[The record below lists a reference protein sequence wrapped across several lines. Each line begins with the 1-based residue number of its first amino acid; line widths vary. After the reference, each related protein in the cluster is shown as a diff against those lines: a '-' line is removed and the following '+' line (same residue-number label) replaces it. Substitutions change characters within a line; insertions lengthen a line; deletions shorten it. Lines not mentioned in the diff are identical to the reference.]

1 MRNYGF
7 ANSAL
12 FVTQN
17 LGAGVTPGSS
27 VSLQLK
33 QTHRTELMMKHL
45 KRLPS
50 SKFKRTKSCKR
61 KYELHAL
68 RNYDQ
73 PIHYFRGIAD
83 PQYQQL
89 SVESRVVINDH
100 GSYPKTC
107 M

>member
-1 MRNYGF
+1 MRNPGF

-12 FVTQN
+12 LVTQN

-27 VSLQLK
+27 VKQQLK
-33 QTHRTELMMKHL
+33 QTHITELMMKHL
-45 KRLPS
+45 KKLPS
-50 SKFKRTKSCKR
+50 SKFKRTKSRKR
-61 KYELHAL
+61 KYELHAI
-68 RNYDQ
+68 RNYHQ
-73 PIHYFRGIAD
+73 PIHYFKGIAD

-89 SVESRVVINDH
+89 SVESRVVINDR